1 MIVGISL
8 QSVVDLTRAS
18 FRYKKRIFVLFY
30 EVVECPE
37 VVFFLDYD
45 VFEHASCCCVAA
57 FECFSDDL
65 AVQ

>member
-1 MIVGISL
+1 M
-8 QSVVDLTRAS
+8 SVVLAAASDPSARAQD
-18 FRYKKRIFVLFY
+18 FRHKKRSVVLFY

-45 VFEHASCCCVAA
+45 VFEHASCCCVAV
-57 FECFSDDL
+57 FERFCDDL